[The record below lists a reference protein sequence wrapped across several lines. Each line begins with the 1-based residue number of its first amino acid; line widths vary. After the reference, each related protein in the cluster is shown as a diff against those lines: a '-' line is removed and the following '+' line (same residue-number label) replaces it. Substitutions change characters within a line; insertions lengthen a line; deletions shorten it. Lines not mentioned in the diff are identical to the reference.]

1 MNKGHTKNNSAHFIE
16 RREDVN
22 LKHTYLSE
30 ECCNELYESDKHEIV
45 VKICD
50 ILGPNPSN
58 LCLAEEILEKVR
70 FDIAR
75 YVIHH
80 EYSQESSI
88 RSRLLIWL
96 DSKSNPN
103 KVDALSDFIKD
114 YIK

>member
-1 MNKGHTKNNSAHFIE
+1 MDRKAEKKNSAHFIE

-22 LKHTYLSE
+22 LNQTYLSE
-30 ECCNELYESDKHEIV
+30 ECCNELHESDKHEII
-45 VKICD
+45 VKICE

-58 LCLAEEILEKVR
+58 LCLAEEILERVR

-80 EYSQESSI
+80 EYSKESSI

-103 KVDALSDFIKD
+103 KVDALSDFIKN

>member
-1 MNKGHTKNNSAHFIE
+1 MKRKTAEKNSAHYIE

-22 LKHTYLSE
+22 LKNTLYSE
-30 ECCNELYESDKHEIV
+30 ECCNELYEADKHEII
-45 VKICD
+45 VKICE

-80 EYSQESSI
+80 EYSKESSV

-96 DSKSNPN
+96 DSKTNPG
-103 KVDALSDFIKD
+103 KVTVLSDFFKN
-114 YIK
+114 YFK